1 MLAELNMVQVF
12 FSMIWFFLFIIWI
25 ILLFNVFADL
35 FRSHDLSGIAKF
47 LWIVALIIFPYLGVF
62 IYLIVRGQKM
72 AEHKAADIKESEEAF
87 RSYVQDAAGSGGA
100 AGELERIAKL
110 HDAGKL
116 SDEEFAAMKAKIV
129 G

>member
-1 MLAELNMVQVF
+1 MFTGLVQSLAEV
-12 FSMIWFFLFIIWI
+12 
-25 ILLFNVFADL
+25 
-35 FRSHDLSGIAKF
+35 RSLTRVGPGVR
-47 LWIVALIIFPYLGVF
+47 LVVA
-62 IYLIVRGQKM
+62 
-72 AEHKAADIKESEEAF
+72 
-87 RSYVQDAAGSGGA
+87 DAAIAARTSIGGSVAINGCCLTAVEINGEELGFD